1 MVKKRLKILFL
12 TQNEA
17 SFRMEW
23 LDSIA
28 RYADV
33 KVFHLNEY
41 AVGIDR
47 RLVSCTPQK
56 AISEDASI
64 SIFGRKYFK
73 IHKIFR
79 ERYDVLI
86 LDGYGFLAQQVVIL
100 LLNLLNKHFIM
111 SIDGGFVRL
120 HENPIKRTLK
130 TLLISSADA
139 FFSTGEDTD
148 KFISFYNKKKDICIY
163 RHKFSSV
170 HLDEISEIPNQREK
184 ENLRKKWHIENRF
197 TIICVGRIIPEK
209 GFDVLIQTLEYLPR
223 DVQICFAGAGDVAFL
238 EPYINPKNK
247 DRIFFLGHFDRKQ
260 LNEIYRCADVF
271 VLPTRGDVWGL
282 VVGEAM
288 AKGLPVIT
296 TDKCLAGTEMIK
308 NGENGYIYPVEDVI
322 ALAHAIELIYNN
334 PMLKIKMGQ
343 NNIELIRQYAI
354 ENAAQDDVKNLM
366 SLFEKRDL

>member
-1 MVKKRLKILFL
+1 MKILFL
-12 TQNEA
+12 TQNQA
-17 SFRMEW
+17 SFRMDW
-23 LDSIA
+23 LDQIA
-28 RYADV
+28 LYADV

-41 AVGIDR
+41 EPGVNSKF
-47 RLVSCTPQK
+47 VSSTPNK
-56 AISEDASI
+56 VVCEDVSI
-64 SIFGRKYFK
+64 KLFGKKFYNPY
-73 IHKIFR
+73 KIFK
-79 ERYDVLI
+79 ETYDVLI
-86 LDGYGFLAQQVVIL
+86 LDGYGFLGQQSIIL
-100 LLNLLNKHFIM
+100 LLKLANKRFIM
-111 SIDGGFVRL
+111 SIDGGFIKA
-120 HENPIKRTLK
+120 HENPIRRSMK
-130 TLLISSADA
+130 TFLISSADA
-139 FFSTGEDTD
+139 FLSTGGKTD
-148 KFISFYNKKKDICIY
+148 EFIRFYNKKGKSACIY